1 MKGRRCDGTFDALAP
16 DMLDSLNAKTLI
28 KENMPVVGSDDS
40 QLAIVDHV
48 EGTDAIKLARDS
60 DGRHHYIPLTWV
72 SSVDDKVHLDR
83 TSDQA
88 TQEWSPTPVITT
100 DRTDDVPAPRYV
112 NSVDATVGQP
122 IVSRILTRKHELEAA
137 LEALPGD
144 DIRGRGDLELA
155 LSTIEELLTGDLH
168 QVPATVVADMN
179 RWLERN
185 KHLAER
191 ASVSPSEAVT
201 VRDAD
206 AEIETGSGRDAG
218 TEPTAV
224 RNAGDDAD
232 IAPRPPGGVRSD
244 ALSRR

>member
-1 MKGRRCDGTFDALAP
+1 
-16 DMLDSLNAKTLI
+16 MLDSLNAKSLI

-40 QLAIVDHV
+40 QLAVVDHV
-48 EGTDAIKLARDS
+48 EGTDAIKLAKGS

-100 DRTDDVPAPRYV
+100 VHGTAGNTAARYV

-122 IVSRILTRKHELEAA
+122 IVARVLTRKHELEAA
-137 LEALPGD
+137 LDALPGD
-144 DIRGRGDLELA
+144 DIRGRSDLELA

-168 QVPATVVADMN
+168 QVPPTVVADMN

-191 ASVSPSEAVT
+191 ATVTSSEAVT

-206 AEIETGSGRDAG
+206 A
-218 TEPTAV
+218 
-224 RNAGDDAD
+224 D
-232 IAPRPPGGVRSD
+232 IDPKPPGSVASD
-244 ALSRR
+244 VTSHR